1 MTDFRLQLP
10 VFTAPPAQYS
20 QMYFADLIRA
30 LARMGDVLRTPGEG
44 RQTTLVLTNLANN
57 DVGLEPGTLFEIG
70 GVLYVS
76 VLYKAFVV
84 GTSGTGAVGTVA
96 VTT

>member
-1 MTDFRLQLP
+1 MADFRLQLP
-10 VFTAPPAQYS
+10 VFTSPPPQYS
-20 QMYFADLIRA
+20 QLYFADLIRA

-44 RQTTLVLTNLANN
+44 RQSRLVITGLTNN
-57 DVGLEPGTLFEIG
+57 DVGLEPGTLFEVD

-76 VLYKAFVV
+76 VLYKSFVA
-84 GTSGTGAVGTVA
+84 GTSAAGGVGTVA

>member
-1 MTDFRLQLP
+1 MADFRLQLP

-44 RQTTLVLTNLANN
+44 RQSRLVITNLTNN
-57 DVGLEPGTLFEIG
+57 DVGLEPGTLFEVG

-76 VLYKAFVV
+76 VLYKSFVA
-84 GTSGTGAVGTVA
+84 GTSATGAVGTVA

>member
-1 MTDFRLQLP
+1 MADFRLNLP
-10 VFTAPPAQYS
+10 VFTAPPQQYS

-30 LARMGDVLRTPGEG
+30 LARMGDVLRSPGEG
-44 RQTTLVLTNLANN
+44 RQTTIVLTNLAHN
-57 DVGLEPGTLFEIG
+57 DVGLEPGTLFEID

-76 VLYKAFVV
+76 VLYKSFVA
-84 GTSGTGAVGTVA
+84 GTSATGAVGTVA